1 MLSKEEKQAV
11 IKEYAL
17 KDIAEEGVTDY
28 EVVMKQVDR
37 DVVNGDKVDSETS
50 YFFTVKINEKYDAV
64 KLDDIKE
71 NISNAIFDILP
82 NDYSVSVLNSH
93 ELVYTP
99 NQGLVALAT
108 GISIACV
115 MLYLSLRY
123 KPSRGIA
130 VGLVSAGAS
139 LSAYGILALTRI
151 GTTAVSSLAMPVIAL
166 TTIIAALPYLN
177 LEKIF
182 FKEYEGTI
190 DAKAKNE
197 IMNKAISKSAFLT
210 VVFCII
216 NLFAAIVFFG
226 FGMQPTTFMFAAI
239 ILGEL
244 IGFGANYVVLGPF
257 ANWISNLLAKIRL
270 PKIKFNKNK
279 NVNTMVIG
287 AGAAAKIIIDDAR
300 TNIDS
305 KNKIVVLMDDD
316 KMKYGTSYSN
326 ISVEGPISRAAE
338 VIEEYE
344 IEEVIIAIASLTE
357 QRLHEI
363 VGYLANS
370 NVRVRRMPLLTE
382 MVGPNDSKVMD
393 VNIDDLLSRKPIE
406 LDNTEVTEML
416 KGKTV
421 LVTGA
426 GGSIGSELVRQIFK
440 THPSTLVLFDIY
452 ENSTYDIQQDLIRR
466 MKREDINDI
475 KLVTLIGSTYDEKRV
490 EQVIRKYKPDYIY
503 HAAAYKHVPLM
514 EDSPAEAIRT
524 NVIGTYNVAK
534 LADKYGV
541 KKMVLVST
549 DKAVRPTNTMGA
561 TKRFAET
568 IIQYFAEKSK
578 NTAYAAVRFGNVLGS
593 NGSVVPLFKEQ
604 IREGG
609 PITITHKDIIR
620 YFMTIP
626 EAVSL
631 ILQCGLYAT
640 GGEIFI
646 LDMGEPVK
654 IYDLAVKLIRC
665 AGLVPNKDIQIVETG
680 LRPGEKL
687 YEELLLDK
695 TVQKKTQ
702 NDRIYVEEK
711 EATKPIEEEIKTIS
725 KVFDMDEKNDVKSLL
740 ASIIDTY
747 TIDKGN
753 K

>member
-1 MLSKEEKQAV
+1 MRKIHWRSIIYILVDIVLVFGIALLSFLG
-11 IKEYAL
+11 IY
-17 KDIAEEGVTDY
+17 
-28 EVVMKQVDR
+28 
-37 DVVNGDKVDSETS
+37 KVDG
-50 YFFTVKINEKYDAV
+50 FNEFRNAILIYCGG
-64 KLDDIKE
+64 LSITM
-71 NISNAIFDILP
+71 IMFLAIFDQYKTLYSNYGMADSYKTIFATIIPSILGLIVLLTVP
-82 NDYSVSVLNSH
+82 LTGFKPIDIIGWALCTFVIIFMLVFVRLLPRLVSTTKKILNS
-93 ELVYTP
+93 
-99 NQGLVALAT
+99 
-108 GISIACV
+108 
-115 MLYLSLRY
+115 
-123 KPSRGIA
+123 
-130 VGLVSAGAS
+130 
-139 LSAYGILALTRI
+139 
-151 GTTAVSSLAMPVIAL
+151 
-166 TTIIAALPYLN
+166 
-177 LEKIF
+177 
-182 FKEYEGTI
+182 
-190 DAKAKNE
+190 
-197 IMNKAISKSAFLT
+197 
-210 VVFCII
+210 
-216 NLFAAIVFFG
+216 
-226 FGMQPTTFMFAAI
+226 
-239 ILGEL
+239 
-244 IGFGANYVVLGPF
+244 
-257 ANWISNLLAKIRL
+257 
-270 PKIKFNKNK
+270 KNK
-279 NVNTMVIG
+279 TIRTMVIG
-287 AGAAAKIIIDDAR
+287 AGAAAKIIVDDAR

-305 KNKIVVLMDDD
+305 KNKIVVFLDDN
-316 KMKYGTSYSN
+316 KMKYGTSFSG
-326 ISVEGPISRAAE
+326 IPVEGPISNAAS
-338 VIEEYE
+338 VIDDYQV
-344 IEEVIIAIASLTE
+344 EEVIIAIASLTE

-382 MVGPNDSKVMD
+382 MNGPNDSKVMD
-393 VNIDDLLSRKPIE
+393 VDINDLLSRKPIE
-406 LDNTEVTEML
+406 LDNTEVTKML
-416 KGKTV
+416 KGKIV

-426 GGSIGSELVRQIFK
+426 GGSIGSELVRQIYK

-452 ENSTYDIQQDLIRR
+452 ENSTYDIQQDLIRK
-466 MKREDINDI
+466 MKHEDIKDI

-490 EQVIRKYKPDYIY
+490 EQIIRRYKPDYIY

-568 IIQYFAEKSK
+568 IIQYFSEKSK
-578 NTAYAAVRFGNVLGS
+578 TTAYAAVRFGNVLGS

-747 TIDKGN
+747 TVDKGN